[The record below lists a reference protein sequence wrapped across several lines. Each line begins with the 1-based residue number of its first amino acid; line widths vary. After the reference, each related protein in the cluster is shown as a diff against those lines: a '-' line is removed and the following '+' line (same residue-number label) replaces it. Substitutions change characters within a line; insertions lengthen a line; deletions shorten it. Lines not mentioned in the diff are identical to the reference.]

1 MCAFSENGSHFV
13 ISMPEWLRESESL
26 GNTVSMADEWSGTS
40 VIARS
45 CAREDREFR
54 QARKGATVPII
65 SLCRGGA

>member
-1 MCAFSENGSHFV
+1 MFVFFANGRLWV
-13 ISMPEWLRESESL
+13 PPMDERLRAPQ
-26 GNTVSMADEWSGTS
+26 GPCTPVVMTDGRSGTS

>member
-1 MCAFSENGSHFV
+1 MDDQLRAPQSVGSTIV
-13 ISMPEWLRESESL
+13 
-26 GNTVSMADEWSGTS
+26 MADARSGTS

-54 QARKGATVPII
+54 QARKGATVPIF